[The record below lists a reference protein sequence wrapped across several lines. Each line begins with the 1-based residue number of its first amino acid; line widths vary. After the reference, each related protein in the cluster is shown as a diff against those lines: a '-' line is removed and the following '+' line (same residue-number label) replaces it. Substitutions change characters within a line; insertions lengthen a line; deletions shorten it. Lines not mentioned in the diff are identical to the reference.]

1 MSLSCYALLV
11 DLNQYLPNKQD
22 RQAYG
27 QTPEPLASMDEEP
40 EVEEAQPPV
49 DTDTLA
55 KFFGNLMNRK
65 PTGAGNGGKI

>member
-1 MSLSCYALLV
+1 MSHLALRDAYA
-11 DLNQYLPNKQD
+11 NIHQKD

-27 QTPEPLASMDEEP
+27 QSPEPLGTADEEP
-40 EVEEAQPPV
+40 EAEEPQPPV

-65 PTGAGNGGKI
+65 PTGAGNATKT